1 MVQLIETEKQK
12 GRCQRLGGE
21 GAGEFNG
28 YRVSV
33 SQDEKVLDLGSSHSD
48 VNMLNATEMHT

>member
-1 MVQLIETEKQK
+1 MPEA
-12 GRCQRLGGE
+12 GGE
-21 GAGEFNG
+21 RAGEFNG

-33 SQDEKVLDLGSSHSD
+33 SQDKKVLDLGSSHSN